1 MIDRVGQCGCVGL
14 ALQLCRLLLL
24 WKTGTVGDRQSEAM
38 RMCWSSPA
46 IIFSVFIIVD
56 DRDYW

>member
-24 WKTGTVGDRQSEAM
+24 LKTGTVGDRQSEAM
-38 RMCWSSPA
+38 WMCSSSPA
-46 IIFSVFIIVD
+46 VI
-56 DRDYW
+56 

>member
-24 WKTGTVGDRQSEAM
+24 LKTGTVGDRQSEAM

-46 IIFSVFIIVD
+46 II
-56 DRDYW
+56 